1 MSVAINPV
9 ATRRKRSSAFAA
21 FVTTAPITVAA
32 ATDRT
37 TDPLTVQPLT
47 DRMMPMQIKH
57 LSLAEIANTHNDD
70 SWIWKDDIMVWPEQ
84 EHPIVEA
91 FFEMNAD
98 DCSDD

>member
-21 FVTTAPITVAA
+21 FPTTAPITVDA

-37 TDPLTVQPLT
+37 TDPLTDQPLT
-47 DRMMPMQIKH
+47 DRMMPMTIMH
-57 LSLAEIANTHNDD
+57 LSLAELANMNDD
-70 SWIWKDDIMVWPEQ
+70 AWIWKDDLMVWPEQ

-91 FFEMNAD
+91 FAEMNAD